1 MSQKLTQEELQ
12 AVQDLRNEANRLGA
26 VLGEFTYQ
34 KTVIEFE
41 LDVIKAG
48 IKENIKKQQEQLRV
62 LGQTYGDGT
71 IDFQTGQIFPIEKQ
85 EQPA

>member
-41 LDVIKAG
+41 
-48 IKENIKKQQEQLRV
+48 
-62 LGQTYGDGT
+62 
-71 IDFQTGQIFPIEKQ
+71 
-85 EQPA
+85 